1 MGGCGSRSPR
11 SRTEEIS
18 LAGMPSYGFNPNV
31 ISSHTVTPVTGLILL
46 SKYVLEF
53 FSFQLCLILNLILH
67 KNNNKQRK

>member
-31 ISSHTVTPVTGLILL
+31 ISSHTVTPVIRLILL
-46 SKYVLEF
+46 SKYVLKF
-53 FSFQLCLILNLILH
+53 VSFQLYLILNLILH